1 MLVLEC
7 RRIVASL
14 ILIFKNLNQFVNG
27 PEIVELFKLYA
38 PRILVRRR
46 KRLHI
51 ASYRSILGTF
61 DPIKR
66 LCSTVNSVSET
77 VDFIRNLF

>member
-1 MLVLEC
+1 MLVLEY
-7 RRIVASL
+7 RRIIASL
-14 ILIFKNLNQFVNG
+14 ILIFKNLNKFVNG
-27 PEIVELFKLYA
+27 PEIVEFFKLYA

-46 KRLHI
+46 KLLHI

-66 LCSTVNSVSET
+66 LCSTANRISEI
-77 VDFIRNLF
+77 VDFIRNLS